1 MLVCSYYGVRH
12 MLFEEDVYIV
22 KGISNEEARCIAGF
36 DYMLQ
41 LRVRQSSRS
50 KVSKVGRVI
59 SWVYAKYM

>member
-1 MLVCSYYGVRH
+1 

-22 KGISNEEARCIAGF
+22 KGISNEEARYIAGF

-59 SWVYAKYM
+59 YWVYAKYM